1 MKKLAC
7 LSILLLA
14 TACGGGSGGDPGAN
28 TTPNP
33 NPNPNPLTES
43 ELVQQLL
50 DGCGLSSIQDFQEFF
65 DLLVGL
71 FSPGA
76 PAPAFNIPP
85 SSINIL
91 NTSFGW
97 GLDVSSPPDGS
108 DDLTGT
114 IALRDASNN
123 PTLAGL
129 SLTDF
134 QALLAGDLNNLPTI
148 LAGVDAGTRFVIAFS
163 GTPPSNAANTT
174 ISGNLTLVMGAAGA
188 LDSSSG
194 SLTSTVG
201 ADCTSTVS
209 WTDLDISGV
218 TAAGQLPSGTMAL
231 VVTTAAATLNGTI
244 TLDGTNI
251 ATIDAAR
258 TGQPTQSY
266 TLDLGTGTLTPL

>member
-1 MKKLAC
+1 MKKLAY
-7 LSILLLA
+7 LSVLLLA
-14 TACGGGSGGDPGAN
+14 TACGGGGGGGDPAAN

-33 NPNPNPLTES
+33 NPNPNPLSES

-50 DGCGLSSIQDFQEFF
+50 DGCGLSSTEDFQEFF

-76 PAPAFNIPP
+76 PAPALQIT
-85 SSINIL
+85 SINIL
-91 NTSFGW
+91 STSFGW
-97 GLDVSSPPDGS
+97 GLDVSSPADGVN
-108 DDLTGT
+108 DLTGT
-114 IALRDASNN
+114 IAIRDASNN
-123 PTLAGL
+123 PTLGGL
-129 SLTDF
+129 SLTEF

-148 LAGVDAGTRFVIAFS
+148 LAGVDAGTRFVVTFS
-163 GTPPSNAANTT
+163 GAPPSNAANTT
-174 ISGNLTLVMGAAGA
+174 ISGNVTIVMGTAGA
-188 LDSSSG
+188 FDTSSG
-194 SLTSTVG
+194 SFTSTVG
-201 ADCTSTVS
+201 TDCTSTVS

-218 TAAGQLPSGTMAL
+218 TSAGQLPTGTLAL
-231 VVTTAAATLNGTI
+231 AVTAGLETVNGTV